1 VAVGSRRFVA
11 DMAGIA
17 MRLGMCLVGWLM
29 LGILFPLAGGAE
41 GNGGSSSATTT
52 SAGAPPLDITA
63 ERIDYLQEQEI
74 YEADGSV
81 MVTQGTLRLTADHIT
96 IQALPGI
103 LIATGHVRLT
113 DPKADLV
120 TERLELNVNTEAGVV
135 THGRVYLK
143 PTNTSVEGG
152 LLQRFSEEHY
162 RVKAGR
168 FTNCDAQKGETPAW
182 RFTFKDLDLKVG
194 DSVAFTGAWFC
205 VNDVPV
211 IPIPTLTYPLSKR
224 QTGFLIPTVGYNNR
238 FGMHAQESF
247 FWAINPSQDLTVSPF
262 YYSKLGYGSDFKYRY
277 VLDRQS
283 RGQWLVTALQQTELP
298 DVAGV
303 DPTGQDAKETRA
315 LITGTHTQQF
325 TPDLSLR
332 AKAFYVTDA
341 SFLQQLSNSGVARA
355 APSVESNLLAN
366 QRLAYG
372 NTYLLGQ
379 YLLPLQSG
387 GADTFQRLPEVG
399 YSLPNSSL
407 FNSPILLGAET
418 NFVNFYREQGFTQ
431 NRIDILPGLST
442 GVLNFGHIVG
452 LTPQVKLREV
462 YYTHG
467 VQNSENQHRETF
479 WAGLDATSKLSRR
492 FGTSEGNSL
501 LHTMEPSV
509 IYEYVP
515 PTAQEKI
522 TQVDQVDNLP
532 KKNLVTYMLRNRLL
546 EQEGNRSFNWL
557 DLTLAQSWQV
567 GGVQTQARNFTP
579 GVNPTFGN
587 AEQPLQPATTA
598 VEGKKFS
605 DLWLR
610 AVIGNTAPQFTQSQS
625 ESAAPGQGVG
635 GGLGQPPAINQYLT
649 IDAFFDPYRSSVSQF
664 NTDFRVQQSNYWY
677 LQVGQR
683 FTQEGNRAQRG
694 DLWNPISFS
703 QVYAPSDEIE
713 FVTATG
719 AFRTPWGWT
728 VGAKG
733 YYDVKNGRSPEYD
746 IVGLYQNPCKCW
758 SLGLFYVQFPDR
770 AQYFFM
776 LSLTGIGWT
785 DSYGTAVVRSI
796 LSPLLI
802 GEKGLPWASPGGP
815 YGSPQTGMPQPG
827 MDGTGR

>member
-1 VAVGSRRFVA
+1 
-11 DMAGIA
+11 
-17 MRLGMCLVGWLM
+17 
-29 LGILFPLAGGAE
+29 
-41 GNGGSSSATTT
+41 
-52 SAGAPPLDITA
+52 
-63 ERIDYLQEQEI
+63 
-74 YEADGSV
+74 
-81 MVTQGTLRLTADHIT
+81 
-96 IQALPGI
+96 
-103 LIATGHVRLT
+103 
-113 DPKADLV
+113 
-120 TERLELNVNTEAGVV
+120 
-135 THGRVYLK
+135 
-143 PTNTSVEGG
+143 
-152 LLQRFSEEHY
+152 
-162 RVKAGR
+162 
-168 FTNCDAQKGETPAW
+168 
-182 RFTFKDLDLKVG
+182 
-194 DSVAFTGAWFC
+194 
-205 VNDVPV
+205 
-211 IPIPTLTYPLSKR
+211 
-224 QTGFLIPTVGYNNR
+224 
-238 FGMHAQESF
+238 
-247 FWAINPSQDLTVSPF
+247 
-262 YYSKLGYGSDFKYRY
+262 
-277 VLDRQS
+277 
-283 RGQWLVTALQQTELP
+283 
-298 DVAGV
+298 
-303 DPTGQDAKETRA
+303 
-315 LITGTHTQQF
+315 
-325 TPDLSLR
+325 
-332 AKAFYVTDA
+332 
-341 SFLQQLSNSGVARA
+341 
-355 APSVESNLLAN
+355 
-366 QRLAYG
+366 
-372 NTYLLGQ
+372 
-379 YLLPLQSG
+379 
-387 GADTFQRLPEVG
+387 
-399 YSLPNSSL
+399 L

-442 GVLNFGHIVG
+442 GVMNLGHIAG

-492 FGTSEGNSL
+492 FGTSAGNAL
-501 LHTMEPSV
+501 LHTIEPSV

-522 TQVDQVDNLP
+522 TQIDQVDNLP

-625 ESAAPGQGVG
+625 ESTTLGQGVG
-635 GGLGQPPAINQYLT
+635 GGFGQPPAINQYLT

-683 FTQEGNRAQRG
+683 FTQEGNRVQRG

-703 QVYAPSDEIE
+703 QVYAPSPEIE

-733 YYDVKNGRSPEYD
+733 YYDVKNGRSPEWD
-746 IVGLYQNPCKCW
+746 VVGLYQNPCKCW

-802 GEKGLPWASPGGP
+802 GEKGLPWAAPGGP
-815 YGSPQTGMPQPG
+815 YGNPQSGIPQPG
-827 MDGTGR
+827 MDGISR